1 MVFLFNK
8 AKIYSYLVAVTTV
21 IVLFAVAANIDEK
34 DFSIQA
40 STTNTE
46 NKRDNKIQNT
56 INSIIE

>member
-34 DFSIQA
+34 DLSIQA

-46 NKRDNKIQNT
+46 NKIDNKIQNT

>member
-1 MVFLFNK
+1 MVSLFNK

-34 DFSIQA
+34 DLSIQA

-46 NKRDNKIQNT
+46 NKIDNKIQNT